1 MSKGL
6 SRSLQTRQIYLKAF
20 IFGVAGGVSPT
31 ITGLDKAAIKSIVR
45 NGTGDYTI
53 TVKEI
58 AQDNLSI
65 MGVHCA
71 TDGLYARV
79 SAVSKSTVRVLIKT
93 FAGVATDGDVNLTV
107 GWHGS
112 KYQF

>member
-6 SRSLQTRQIYLKAF
+6 SRSLQTRQIYLKAL
-20 IFGVAGGVSPT
+20 IFGVVGGVTPAAS
-31 ITGLDKAAIKSIVR
+31 GLDSSAIQSIVR
-45 NGTGDYTI
+45 NGAGDYTI
-53 TVKEI
+53 TLKEI
-58 AQDNLSI
+58 AQDNLHVI
-65 MGVHCA
+65 GVHCA
-71 TDGLYARV
+71 TDALYARV

-93 FAGVATDGDVNLTV
+93 FAGVATDGDLNLTI